1 MAIKIMIDAG
11 HYTKYNQWAYKSYYE
26 GDMTFKLQTY
36 LKTELESYGFYV
48 GVTKTSVAQ
57 DLSLSAR
64 GQKAKGY
71 DLFLSLHSNA
81 CSTPSVKRVVIIK
94 GYDQGDTLAAKQGK
108 LKSRTCSNGIFRTMG
123 EVIVLT
129 IFLLIDYL
137 VPNISFMLS
146 TFIAGFIF
154 KEGLSII
161 ENLIKLDVY
170 IPSSIKK
177 MLEVGIEKIE
187 KGEN

>member
-1 MAIKIMIDAG
+1 
-11 HYTKYNQWAYKSYYE
+11 
-26 GDMTFKLQTY
+26 
-36 LKTELESYGFYV
+36 
-48 GVTKTSVAQ
+48 
-57 DLSLSAR
+57 
-64 GQKAKGY
+64 
-71 DLFLSLHSNA
+71 
-81 CSTPSVKRVVIIK
+81 
-94 GYDQGDTLAAKQGK
+94 
-108 LKSRTCSNGIFRTMG
+108 MG

-129 IFLLIDYL
+129 IFLFIDYL

-146 TFIAGFIF
+146 TFVIGFIF

-177 MLEVGIEKIE
+177 MLEIGIEKIE

>member
-1 MAIKIMIDAG
+1 MELITLENLFFLFFGAIIIDFITG
-11 HYTKYNQWAYKSYYE
+11 
-26 GDMTFKLQTY
+26 
-36 LKTELESYGFYV
+36 
-48 GVTKTSVAQ
+48 
-57 DLSLSAR
+57 
-64 GQKAKGY
+64 
-71 DLFLSLHSNA
+71 
-81 CSTPSVKRVVIIK
+81 IIV
-94 GYDQGDTLAAKQGK
+94 AAKQGK

-129 IFLLIDYL
+129 IFLFVDYL

-146 TFIAGFIF
+146 TFVIGFIF